1 MQESLAHGARLSAA
15 AIQDNTAHNHKAQ
28 VLLPHGVD
36 DLTKLLRASGKAGN
50 LFGVSLID
58 FRTNT
63 LKYYFLVILPNRSIA
78 TPAQLSINSIE
89 TQFSD
94 EETQLRNCKT
104 QSTSGKTQSII
115 ADQDRELSDFQDM
128 LLNVYADTL
137 RPKTRE
143 RLLILFKRYRYT
155 YHFNRRNIADMFSIT
170 ENAASRFL
178 KNCVSLPPPHTE
190 ICTENLLEIL

>member
-1 MQESLAHGARLSAA
+1 M
-15 AIQDNTAHNHKAQ
+15 
-28 VLLPHGVD
+28 LLPHNVD
-36 DLTKLLRASGKAGN
+36 DFTKLLGASGKAGN
-50 LFGVSLID
+50 LFGVSLVD
-58 FRTNT
+58 FRANT

-78 TPAQLSINSIE
+78 TPAQLSTNSIE
-89 TQFSD
+89 TQFGD

-178 KNCVSLPPPHTE
+178 KNCVSLPPPLPKSAQKIPWKFCE
-190 ICTENLLEIL
+190 IATIQITDFVIKCK

>member
-1 MQESLAHGARLSAA
+1 M
-15 AIQDNTAHNHKAQ
+15 
-28 VLLPHGVD
+28 LLPHNVD
-36 DLTKLLRASGKAGN
+36 DFTKLLGASGKAGN

-58 FRTNT
+58 FWANT

-89 TQFSD
+89 ETQFRD

-143 RLLILFKRYRYT
+143 RLLILFRRYRYT

-178 KNCVSLPPPHTE
+178 KNCVSLPPPLPKSAQKIPWKFCE
-190 ICTENLLEIL
+190 IATIQITDFVIKCK

>member
-1 MQESLAHGARLSAA
+1 M
-15 AIQDNTAHNHKAQ
+15 
-28 VLLPHGVD
+28 LLPHGVD
-36 DLTKLLRASGKAGN
+36 DFTKLLVASGKAGN

-58 FRTNT
+58 FRANT

-78 TPAQLSINSIE
+78 TPAQPSINSIE

-178 KNCVSLPPPHTE
+178 KNCVELGIIHREKVDDYCFPIRISLK
-190 ICTENLLEIL
+190 

>member
-1 MQESLAHGARLSAA
+1 M
-15 AIQDNTAHNHKAQ
+15 
-28 VLLPHGVD
+28 LLPHNVD
-36 DLTKLLRASGKAGN
+36 DFTKLLGASGKAGN

-58 FRTNT
+58 FRANT

-89 TQFSD
+89 ETQFGD

-115 ADQDRELSDFQDM
+115 ADQDRERSDFQDM

-170 ENAASRFL
+170 ENVASRFL
-178 KNCVSLPPPHTE
+178 KNCVSLPSPYR
-190 ICTENLLEIL
+190 NLHRKSPGNFVKLPLYKLPIL